1 MNRHPLLDVERIE
14 QAPDVYLDAVGR
26 VFAVF
31 GGRTQGFGK
40 HIVWGTNPTGTLFRK
55 DSRAPR

>member
-26 VFAVF
+26 VFAAF
-31 GGRTQGFGK
+31 GGRT
-40 HIVWGTNPTGTLFRK
+40 
-55 DSRAPR
+55 